1 MNNKYNFSDKVLEFN
16 DYLSKIDIKLPDG
29 FILVNP
35 FNGDNKNQINR
46 VTNLFYNKYY
56 NDNNSRILIIGSSP
70 ARRGTAVTGVPYEDS
85 EHLKEITGEEL
96 NNFYINKSSSN
107 FLYDV
112 IDEYGGC
119 EKFYKKFYMN
129 FICPLGIVRIN
140 SNGRKVNC
148 NYYENKKVQDIL
160 YSFIVESLKK
170 QIEFGIDTS
179 IVYCIGSGD
188 NYKFLSKLN
197 DEFHFFERIIPLE
210 HPRFIMQ
217 YNSKNVDVY
226 IKKYLDALNVKS

>member
-140 SNGRKVNC
+140 SNGREVNC

-179 IVYCIGSGD
+179 VVYCIGSGD

>member
-35 FNGDNKNQINR
+35 FNGDNKIQINR